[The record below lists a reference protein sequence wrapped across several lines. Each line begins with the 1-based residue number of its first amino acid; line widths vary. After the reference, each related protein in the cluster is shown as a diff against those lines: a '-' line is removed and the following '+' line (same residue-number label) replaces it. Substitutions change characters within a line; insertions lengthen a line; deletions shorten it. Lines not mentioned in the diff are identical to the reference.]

1 MGNRVNGM
9 YDSVLV
15 LRTSGTPETSTA
27 SETGVEFAVRKIGAY
42 KAVIQYNGKIYTNE
56 TYIFTISVSDLV
68 GGTYTII
75 GTVPD
80 IGDNGVTS
88 GRLDIPLNGKFAEEL
103 DADSAFIRV
112 TVTITGSAPSL
123 DYDCYLALAD

>member
-1 MGNRVNGM
+1 MGNRTNSM
-9 YDSVLV
+9 YDSDLV
-15 LRTSGTPETSTA
+15 LRTSGTPITSTT

-42 KAVIQYNGKIYTNE
+42 KAVIQYNGKIFTNE
-56 TYIFTISVSDLV
+56 TYIITIEISDV
-68 GGTYTII
+68 VAGTYTAIA
-75 GTVPD
+75 TVPD
-80 IGDNGVTS
+80 IGDNGVTL

-112 TVTITGSAPSL
+112 TVTITGAAPSL